1 MHVTYSLLLGIGLLL
16 IFLSVTSNQRDGGAT
31 TDAVRRASPSGRWA
45 EVGPGDR
52 GRLALSAAA
61 GLVAAS
67 ATQALLGWPALSLA
81 AGVVGALVPSWTGR
95 QRDQRRREAVEEAV
109 ADAVDVLRDGS
120 RVGIGIEEGLRTLAR
135 SGPLALRPAFR
146 ALARDLRLAG
156 FEEAVTRAREQVA
169 HPSFDMLCAALLMS
183 YRVGGRNLSDVLD
196 GLGRSVRGTARAR
209 REVRAQQAE
218 HVMSARVIAAL
229 PLVLIMAIRATNPGY
244 LEVFS
249 TPGGQLALAVC
260 LVSVAVGYAGMLRAT
275 VLPGRERVLR

>member
-1 MHVTYSLLLGIGLLL
+1 MHVTYSLMLGIGLLL
-16 IFLSVTSNQRDGGAT
+16 IFLALTSKRTEHARQADVPAESGSWVAALP
-31 TDAVRRASPSGRWA
+31 DAG
-45 EVGPGDR
+45 
-52 GRLALSAAA
+52 GRLASAAA
-61 GLVAAS
+61 VGVVAAVV
-67 ATQALLGWPALSLA
+67 TQVFLGWPALSLA
-81 AGVVGALVPSWTGR
+81 AGIVGAFVPSWVAR
-95 QRDQRRREAVEEAV
+95 QREERRREAVEDAVVEAV
-109 ADAVDVLRDGS
+109 AVLRDGS
-120 RVGIGIEEGLRTLAR
+120 RVGIGIEDGLRSLAR
-135 SGPLALRPAFR
+135 TGPLALRPAFR

-196 GLGRSVRGTARAR
+196 GLARSVRGTARAR

-218 HVMSARVIAAL
+218 QVLSARVIAAL
-229 PLVLIMAIRATNPGY
+229 PLVLIVAIRATNPGY

>member
-16 IFLSVTSNQRDGGAT
+16 IFLALTSKRTEHAPRG
-31 TDAVRRASPSGRWA
+31 DASAADAGWVAALPDAG
-45 EVGPGDR
+45 
-52 GRLALSAAA
+52 GRLAPAAA
-61 GLVAAS
+61 VGVVTAVL
-67 ATQALLGWPALSLA
+67 TQAFLGWPALSLA
-81 AGVVGALVPSWTGR
+81 AGTVGAFVPSWVAR
-95 QRDQRRREAVEEAV
+95 QREERRREAVE
-109 ADAVDVLRDGS
+109 DAVVEAAAVLRDGS
-120 RVGIGIEEGLRTLAR
+120 RVGIGLEDGLRSLAR
-135 SGPLALRPAFR
+135 TGPLALRPSFR

-196 GLGRSVRGTARAR
+196 GLARSVRGTARAR

-218 HVMSARVIAAL
+218 QVLSARVIAAL
-229 PLVLIMAIRATNPGY
+229 PLVLIVAIRATNPGY

>member
-16 IFLSVTSNQRDGGAT
+16 IFLSLTSKRPERARSADVPAADGGWVAT
-31 TDAVRRASPSGRWA
+31 LPDAG
-45 EVGPGDR
+45 GQ
-52 GRLALSAAA
+52 LASAAA
-61 GLVAAS
+61 VGVVTAVV
-67 ATQALLGWPALSLA
+67 TQAFLGWPALSLA
-81 AGVVGALVPSWTGR
+81 AGIVGALVPSWVAR
-95 QRDQRRREAVEEAV
+95 QRDEHRREAVEDAVVEAV
-109 ADAVDVLRDGS
+109 AVLRDGS
-120 RVGIGIEEGLRTLAR
+120 RVGIGIEDGLRSLAR
-135 SGPLALRPAFR
+135 TGPLALRPAFR

-169 HPSFDMLCAALLMS
+169 HPSFDILCAALLMS
-183 YRVGGRNLSDVLD
+183 YRIGGRNLSDVLD
-196 GLGRSVRGTARAR
+196 GLARSVRGTARAR

-218 HVMSARVIAAL
+218 QVLSARVIAAL
-229 PLVLIMAIRATNPGY
+229 PLVLIVAIRATNPGY

>member
-16 IFLSVTSNQRDGGAT
+16 IFLALTSKRPEHARQADVPAESGGWLAALP
-31 TDAVRRASPSGRWA
+31 DAG
-45 EVGPGDR
+45 
-52 GRLALSAAA
+52 GRLAS
-61 GLVAAS
+61 VAAVGVVT
-67 ATQALLGWPALSLA
+67 AAVTQAFLGWPALSLA
-81 AGVVGALVPSWTGR
+81 AGIVGALVPSWVAR
-95 QRDQRRREAVEEAV
+95 QRDEHRREAVEDAVVEAV
-109 ADAVDVLRDGS
+109 AVLRDGS
-120 RVGIGIEEGLRTLAR
+120 RVGIGIEDGLRSLGRT
-135 SGPLALRPAFR
+135 GPLALRPAFR

-196 GLGRSVRGTARAR
+196 GLARSVRGTARAR

-218 HVMSARVIAAL
+218 QVLSARVIAAL
-229 PLVLIMAIRATNPGY
+229 PLVLIVAIRATNPGY